1 MSEVD
6 TAGGPD
12 QEVCSSFVAAMQV
25 LGKRWNAIII
35 QVIGTHRLRYSE
47 LKVRV
52 EGISDAVLA
61 ARLAELTGCG
71 LIVRGNDDAAKRGHY
86 SLTRQGME
94 LVDVLNELT
103 RWSRRWDLGGCP
115 GSATPRSN

>member
-1 MSEVD
+1 MSHVD
-6 TAGGPD
+6 TDAGPA
-12 QEVCSSFVAAMQV
+12 QEVCPSFVAAMQV

-35 QVIGTHRLRYSE
+35 QVIGVNRLRYSE
-47 LKVRV
+47 LKVSV

-71 LIVRGNDDAAKRGHY
+71 LIVRGNDDTARRGHY
-86 SLTRQGME
+86 SLTQKGME

-103 RWSRRWDLGGCP
+103 RWSRRWDIGSCP
-115 GSATPRSN
+115 GAATPRSN

>member
-1 MSEVD
+1 
-6 TAGGPD
+6 
-12 QEVCSSFVAAMQV
+12 MQV

-35 QVIGTHRLRYSE
+35 QVIGAHRLRYSE
-47 LKVRV
+47 LKIRV

-71 LIVRGNDDAAKRGHY
+71 LIVRGRDDTARRGHY
-86 SLTRQGME
+86 SLTRKGME

-103 RWSRRWDLGGCP
+103 LWSRRWDIGGCP
-115 GSATPRSN
+115 GTATPRSN